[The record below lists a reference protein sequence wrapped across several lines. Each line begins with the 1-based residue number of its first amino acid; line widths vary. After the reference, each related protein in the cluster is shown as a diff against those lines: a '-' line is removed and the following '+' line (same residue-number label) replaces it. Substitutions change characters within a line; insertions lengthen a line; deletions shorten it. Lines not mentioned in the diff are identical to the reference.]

1 MRPFC
6 TQSHITVGTPHRS
19 IQGCQEKVFYSGV
32 MYLDSHQ
39 VKRFI
44 IVLGDHEGKWQWMT
58 SFTSILM
65 EISVQL
71 SEGKQGFTSFLE
83 SF

>member
-19 IQGCQEKVFYSGV
+19 IQGAKRRPSTQVSCIW
-32 MYLDSHQ
+32 DSHQ

-44 IVLGDHEGKWQWMT
+44 VVLGDHEGKWQWVT
-58 SFTSILM
+58 SFTSILR

-71 SEGKQGFTSFLE
+71 AEGKQGFTSFLE